1 MSRHPQV
8 SIEPFLTSHQTAA
21 VLAITEVRSE
31 DKNELSK
38 LVSAVEDGYLEKH
51 DQARRH
57 WGGGIMGAKAQ
68 KRIEKKQKALEAA
81 TKI

>member
-1 MSRHPQV
+1 M
-8 SIEPFLTSHQTAA
+8 
-21 VLAITEVRSE
+21 
-31 DKNELSK
+31 
-38 LVSAVEDGYLEKH
+38 EKH
-51 DQARRH
+51 DQERRH

>member
-1 MSRHPQV
+1 MNSLNL
-8 SIEPFLTSHQTAA
+8 EPFLTSNQTAA

-38 LVSAVEDGYLEKH
+38 LVSAVKDGYLEKH
-51 DQARRH
+51 DQARRQ

-68 KRIEKKQKALEAA
+68 KRIEKKQKAIEAA